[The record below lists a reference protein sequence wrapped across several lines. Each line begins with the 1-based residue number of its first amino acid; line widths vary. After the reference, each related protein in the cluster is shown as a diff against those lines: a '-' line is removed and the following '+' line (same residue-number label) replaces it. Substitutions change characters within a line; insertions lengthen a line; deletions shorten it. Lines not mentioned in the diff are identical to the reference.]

1 MQSKKWH
8 VLIVDDEFRIGTLI
22 KKLIHWDELNLDCM
36 AVVDNGGTAFEI
48 IQSESCPNVVITD
61 IRMPKINGLELIIMT
76 KELQKDMKF
85 IVISGYK
92 EFEYAHQALKYG
104 VEDYLLK
111 PVSEDELNHVLKKIS
126 EELSASWQS
135 EQEQRA
141 FKETVSESRHIIK
154 RDFLKNIIETEEP
167 EVVDDRVE
175 FQGEIYRGIDIKLDY
190 VDYNKKYFRSNHIYL
205 TVS

>member
-1 MQSKKWH
+1 
-8 VLIVDDEFRIGTLI
+8 
-22 KKLIHWDELNLDCM
+22 
-36 AVVDNGGTAFEI
+36 
-48 IQSESCPNVVITD
+48 
-61 IRMPKINGLELIIMT
+61 MPKINGLELIIMT

-154 RDFLKNIIETEEP
+154 RRFS
-167 EVVDDRVE
+167 
-175 FQGEIYRGIDIKLDY
+175 
-190 VDYNKKYFRSNHIYL
+190 KKYY
-205 TVS
+205 

>member
-1 MQSKKWH
+1 M
-8 VLIVDDEFRIGTLI
+8 
-22 KKLIHWDELNLDCM
+22 DELNLDCM

-126 EELSASWQS
+126 EELSASCNRNRNKELSRRQYP
-135 EQEQRA
+135 RA
-141 FKETVSESRHIIK
+141 ANIIK
-154 RDFLKNIIETEEP
+154 
-167 EVVDDRVE
+167 
-175 FQGEIYRGIDIKLDY
+175 
-190 VDYNKKYFRSNHIYL
+190 KKIFSKSNL
-205 TVS
+205 R